1 MFKLWFVA
9 VLMFSLPSICF
20 FFFFCY
26 NLLCSFY
33 MGICISVHN
42 AAAQRR
48 RQHAIAVGKERREAL
63 IRTKRLCR
71 VAVADDSEVLL
82 EGDMLVD
89 EEKAVL
95 DSQTSQTVEDLKS
108 ALSYQYVFSLPSS

>member
-1 MFKLWFVA
+1 
-9 VLMFSLPSICF
+9 
-20 FFFFCY
+20 
-26 NLLCSFY
+26 